1 MTKGRLG
8 IIACPMLE
16 DELIASLD
24 EDPEEKRII
33 VIETPY
39 NDSLKRKMGAKGM
52 KFEEIDE
59 MDFMNGWIDIDQ

>member
-24 EDPEEKRII
+24 EDPEEKRSSSSRRLTTA
-33 VIETPY
+33 V
-39 NDSLKRKMGAKGM
+39 
-52 KFEEIDE
+52 
-59 MDFMNGWIDIDQ
+59 

>member
-33 VIETPY
+33 VISSP
-39 NDSLKRKMGAKGM
+39 R
-52 KFEEIDE
+52 
-59 MDFMNGWIDIDQ
+59 